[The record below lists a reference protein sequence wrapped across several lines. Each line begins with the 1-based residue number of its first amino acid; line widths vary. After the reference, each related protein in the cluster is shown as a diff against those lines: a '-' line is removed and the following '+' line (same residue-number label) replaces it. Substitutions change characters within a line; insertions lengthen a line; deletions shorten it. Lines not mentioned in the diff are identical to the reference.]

1 MMFQRSFA
9 PFALAAVAF
18 LVAPSFAGELG
29 SAHAQQAAQPAPA
42 QQRQAASTAQRPA
55 SQQARRNDPF
65 GNFGGNS
72 KDPIRIDAD
81 KLEVF
86 DRENKAVYTGDVIA
100 VRGTTTTR
108 STQMTIFYDNSKRN
122 NQQGGAQPAATSA
135 RADAGGPPQDGALKR
150 IEFKGPV
157 SVVNGSQT
165 ATANGMIYDAIA
177 KTVTLR
183 GNAVVADGPN
193 IQRGEVMVYKTE
205 ESIATITNP
214 GGRVQGVFTPG
225 SQDEGQSKKRN

>member
-1 MMFQRSFA
+1 MNRLATAVVM
-9 PFALAAVAF
+9 ALLIVP
-18 LVAPSFAGELG
+18 LDVPGMGAGEVF
-29 SAHAQQAAQPAPA
+29 A
-42 QQRQAASTAQRPA
+42 QQRQQAQQNRRP
-55 SQQARRNDPF
+55 DPF

-72 KDPIRIDAD
+72 RDPIRIDAD

-86 DRENKAVYTGDVIA
+86 DRENKAIYTGDVVA

-108 STQMTIFYDNSKRN
+108 AKQMIIFYDNSRRGG
-122 NQQGGAQPAATSA
+122 QGTAQGGGAVRSAQ
-135 RADAGGPPQDGALKR
+135 GGGAPQDGALRR

-157 SVVNGSQT
+157 SVVNGNQT
-165 ATANGMIYDAIA
+165 ATANEMIYDAQA
-177 KTVTLR
+177 KTVTLK

-193 IQRGEVMVYKTE
+193 VQRGELMIYKTE

-225 SQDEGQSKKRN
+225 SQDEGAARKRN

>member
-1 MMFQRSFA
+1 MNRTVLI
-9 PFALAAVAF
+9 LAAG
-18 LVAPSFAGELG
+18 LLLAPAALPPPFAGE
-29 SAHAQQAAQPAPA
+29 AQA
-42 QQRQAASTAQRPA
+42 QQRNASAQ
-55 SQQARRNDPF
+55 QNRRADPF

-86 DRENKAVYTGDVIA
+86 DRENKAVYSGDVVA

-108 STQMTIFYDNSKRN
+108 SRQMTIFYDNSRRN
-122 NQQGGAQPAATSA
+122 NAQGGQQSGQQGAQQGGGAV
-135 RADAGGPPQDGALKR
+135 RGAGGAAPQDGALKR

-165 ATANGMIYDAIA
+165 ATANEMIYDAVA
-177 KTVTLR
+177 KTVTLK

-193 IQRGEVMVYKTE
+193 VQRGELMVYKTE

-225 SQDEGQSKKRN
+225 SQDEGQSRKRN

>member
-1 MMFQRSFA
+1 MTPRSFA
-9 PFALAAVAF
+9 HAALAATA
-18 LVAPSFAGELG
+18 LVVVLLIPAPEAL
-29 SAHAQQAAQPAPA
+29 AQSQQPSAQPT
-42 QQRQAASTAQRPA
+42 QRQASAQRPA
-55 SQQARRNDPF
+55 GQQSKRNDPF

-108 STQMTIFYDNSKRN
+108 STQMTIFYDNKR
-122 NQQGGAQPAATSA
+122 NQQGSGQAAGTVRSASGGA
-135 RADAGGPPQDGALKR
+135 PQEGALKR

-157 SVVNGSQT
+157 SVVNGTQT
-165 ATANGMIYDAIA
+165 ATANAMVYDAIA

-193 IQRGEVMVYKTE
+193 VQRGELMVYKTE

-225 SQDEGQSKKRN
+225 SQDEGKPKRQN

>member
-1 MMFQRSFA
+1 MTLRHLA
-9 PFALAAVAF
+9 CAALAAAAIIPT
-18 LVAPSFAGELG
+18 LLAPAGEAL
-29 SAHAQQAAQPAPA
+29 AQAQQPAAQPT
-42 QQRQAASTAQRPA
+42 QRQASAQRPA
-55 SQQARRNDPF
+55 GQQGKRNDPF

-108 STQMTIFYDNSKRN
+108 STQMTIFYDSKRN
-122 NQQGGAQPAATSA
+122 NQQGGGQAAGTVRSA
-135 RADAGGPPQDGALKR
+135 SGGAPQEGALKR

-165 ATANGMIYDAIA
+165 ATASTMVYDAVA

-193 IQRGEVMVYKTE
+193 VQRGELMVYKTE

-225 SQDEGQSKKRN
+225 SQDEGPSRKRN

>member
-1 MMFQRSFA
+1 MSRIA
-9 PFALAAVAF
+9 LILAAGF
-18 LVAPSFAGELG
+18 LLAPAALPPPLSGEA
-29 SAHAQQAAQPAPA
+29 SA
-42 QQRQAASTAQRPA
+42 QQRNASAQ
-55 SQQARRNDPF
+55 QNRRADPF

-86 DRENKAVYTGDVIA
+86 DRENKAVYSGDVVA

-108 STQMTIFYDNSKRN
+108 SRQMTIFYDNSRRN
-122 NQQGGAQPAATSA
+122 NAQGGQQGAQQGGGAVRS
-135 RADAGGPPQDGALKR
+135 AGGAAPQDGALKR

-165 ATANGMIYDAIA
+165 ATANEMIYDAIA
-177 KTVTLR
+177 KTVTLK

-193 IQRGEVMVYKTE
+193 VQRGELMVYKTE

-225 SQDEGQSKKRN
+225 TQDEGQSRKRN

>member
-1 MMFQRSFA
+1 MTMHHL
-9 PFALAAVAF
+9 LAATFV
-18 LVAPSFAGELG
+18 VVGFAI
-29 SAHAQQAAQPAPA
+29 
-42 QQRQAASTAQRPA
+42 PA
-55 SQQARRNDPF
+55 SVTLTTSEAFAQARAQNAAANRRPDPF

-86 DRENKAVYTGDVIA
+86 DKDQKAIYSGDVIA

-108 STQMTIFYDNSKRN
+108 AKVMTIFYDNSKQGQGAQAASAVKAN
-122 NQQGGAQPAATSA
+122 AGGA
-135 RADAGGPPQDGALKR
+135 PQEGALKR

-157 SVVNGSQT
+157 SVVNGTQT
-165 ATANGMIYDAIA
+165 ATANEMIYDAVG

-193 IQRGEVMVYKTE
+193 VQRGELMVYKTE

-225 SQDEGQSKKRN
+225 SQDEQPTQRRRTGTSPATN